1 MPSCSHQSEM
11 VRRWVRAGKQV
22 GLSFSFEHEGATWW
36 GTVAVQIWGAKVKVY
51 VDEIRES
58 DMVSEAYARQE
69 LSVFDGLADAEA
81 FVHANT
87 RLEFDMLRPCKGH
100 RLFNPAWDAV

>member
-36 GTVAVQIWGAKVKVY
+36 GTVAVQIWGVAGHHAGT
-51 VDEIRES
+51 S
-58 DMVSEAYARQE
+58 DIVCEQVIDPGNPNGNGDPEVTAGSCGCAVSSVSPTTLLGLVWVLPAVLRRRRQ
-69 LSVFDGLADAEA
+69 A
-81 FVHANT
+81 
-87 RLEFDMLRPCKGH
+87 
-100 RLFNPAWDAV
+100 